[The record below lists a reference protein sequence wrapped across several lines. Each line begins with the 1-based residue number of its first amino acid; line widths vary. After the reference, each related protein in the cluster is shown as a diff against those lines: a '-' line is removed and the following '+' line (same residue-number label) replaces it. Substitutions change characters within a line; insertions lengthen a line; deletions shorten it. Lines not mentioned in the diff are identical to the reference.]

1 MTGEKTL
8 AAVYRKGLERA
19 AAAES
24 REGTLVENGG
34 IRLSAVLDGVTLEA
48 SVESRS
54 GRICKA
60 VHHGALGDLRTM
72 LNELCD
78 LIIGATPIECA
89 DHGAIHLEWRLR
101 DHDAAR
107 PQSGVALP
115 ANSGAEFTFVRSLCR
130 GIFEDYAAKGGDAK
144 LENFFVRPPAK
155 EWRRASADERREK
168 ILGALQASGRF
179 RMDGVSY
186 SPSSGAVRI
195 VFVFDD
201 SWSTDAAQRF
211 LMRAEMLLRD
221 QVEPALHLYTA
232 EREDANKLRR

>member
-8 AAVYRKGLERA
+8 AAVYRKGVERA

-130 GIFEDYAAKGGDAK
+130 GIFLTTRRKAAMRSLRIFLFAHPRRNGGA
-144 LENFFVRPPAK
+144 RPP
-155 EWRRASADERREK
+155 
-168 ILGALQASGRF
+168 
-179 RMDGVSY
+179 M
-186 SPSSGAVRI
+186 SGAR
-195 VFVFDD
+195 
-201 SWSTDAAQRF
+201 RF
-211 LMRAEMLLRD
+211 LERSRRPVGFGWTAFPTPPRAGRCGSFSCSTI
-221 QVEPALHLYTA
+221 PGRPT
-232 EREDANKLRR
+232 RRSGF